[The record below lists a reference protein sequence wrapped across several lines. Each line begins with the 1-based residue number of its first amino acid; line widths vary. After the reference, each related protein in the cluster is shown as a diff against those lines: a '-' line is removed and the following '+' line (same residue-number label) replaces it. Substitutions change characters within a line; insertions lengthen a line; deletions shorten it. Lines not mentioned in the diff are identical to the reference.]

1 MLTRFGLAG
10 RVGLGRAVPVSA
22 APALASAGRA
32 SAWVATPAV
41 RRRELWTGVQTWTL
55 RGGLTSLTSAA
66 ACRNT
71 GGMIRGWAAQRA
83 AAIRPVVLR
92 KRGFAGGGTVNPNG
106 AFYERHPVIIAV
118 CVATIKTAAA
128 DIIVQTQIEGCES
141 VDWRRVGLFT
151 AFGACYFGA
160 FQYFLYVKCFSWW
173 FDAVRLAKMNMKQ
186 IFAAGG
192 ATRNN
197 FLKQLG
203 FDLFVINHFFF
214 TMYYG
219 FKISITDPEISI
231 FEGGTPA
238 DWASAAWKKYAKNN
252 FAGGPGQPGF
262 LEDWIGFW
270 KVWIIGDIIVFG
282 MVPLWARLPVNNTI
296 SFIYVLVLSFMRGA
310 PDEEELAK
318 AKAAEKRS
326 A

>member
-1 MLTRFGLAG
+1 MF
-10 RVGLGRAVPVSA
+10 
-22 APALASAGRA
+22 
-32 SAWVATPAV
+32 
-41 RRRELWTGVQTWTL
+41 
-55 RGGLTSLTSAA
+55 
-66 ACRNT
+66 
-71 GGMIRGWAAQRA
+71 RGWAAQRA

-106 AFYERHPVIIAV
+106 AFYERHPVMVAV
-118 CVATIKTAAA
+118 FVATIKTAAA
-128 DIIVQTQIEGCES
+128 DIIVQTQIEGCDS

-238 DWASAAWKKYAKNN
+238 DWAAAAWKKYAKNN

-282 MVPLWARLPVNNTI
+282 MVPLWARLPVNNSI

-318 AKAAEKRS
+318 AKAAERRS